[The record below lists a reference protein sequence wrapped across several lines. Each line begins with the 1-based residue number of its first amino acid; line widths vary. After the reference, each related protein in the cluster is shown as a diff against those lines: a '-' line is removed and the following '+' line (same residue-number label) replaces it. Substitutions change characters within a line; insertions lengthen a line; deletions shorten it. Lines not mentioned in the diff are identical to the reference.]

1 MSRRRD
7 LGVTLVSIF
16 AIACG
21 IGEVVVG
28 VTGNFLGILSK
39 PIPPS
44 VATVVVGVFY
54 SLAGLALLTM
64 KEWGAVLGVVFLGA
78 EILGRIYLVLRGIA
92 PCKGGDAVKILV
104 GGLTALAL
112 IVYVGIQWKKFD

>member
-1 MSRRRD
+1 VGSAKS
-7 LGVTLVSIF
+7 LLVLQ
-16 AIACG
+16 AISWAS
-21 IGEVVVG
+21 
-28 VTGNFLGILSK
+28 FLN
-39 PIPPS
+39 PPS

-54 SLAGLALLTM
+54 SLAGVALLTM